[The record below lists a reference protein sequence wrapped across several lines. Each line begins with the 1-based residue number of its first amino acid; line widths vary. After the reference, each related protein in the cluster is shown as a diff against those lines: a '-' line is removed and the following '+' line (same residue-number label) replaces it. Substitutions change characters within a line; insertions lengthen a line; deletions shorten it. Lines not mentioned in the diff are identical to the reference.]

1 MDQTDAAVWHEVCQL
16 LEDPQRLEQAY
27 RQQLMSSA
35 SQDHPEQ
42 PAGLD
47 TQLGKLRRGIARLI
61 DSYAEGL
68 IEKPEFEPRVTRMR
82 ERLRQLEA
90 QRQQLVEASAVE
102 DELRLI
108 LGRLETF
115 AATVK
120 AGLHQADFQKQR
132 DIIRTLVKRVEVDQQ
147 HIRVVFRVRPTTLP
161 PASDGA
167 PHTWQ
172 HCGGRVHPRALHRHL
187 CASRPLQPVHQ
198 TQQLLGHGRKC
209 AHLPHGLAA
218 RRGGCQQAGHHR
230 PLVHV
235 KAAAARIHHVHP
247 LSLLSRKRGVV
258 GGAAASEILLC
269 VLAHK
274 RERQTVVPQAASR
287 PNFQASSGAPDPERP
302 CGDDSA
308 CPHPT
313 TTSPR
318 QPIPFSC
325 VVVSCRDMR
334 NFQCFE
340 GIDRLTIQTPGGEQV
355 LVLHLTPLHVQ
366 VLTLLGAP
374 IGRSII

>member
-47 TQLGKLRRGIARLI
+47 AQLGKLRGGIAGLM

-161 PASDGA
+161 PASDAA
-167 PHTWQ
+167 PHTWH
-172 HCGGRVHPRALHRHL
+172 HCGAPLHPR
-187 CASRPLQPVHQ
+187 
-198 TQQLLGHGRKC
+198 
-209 AHLPHGLAA
+209 
-218 RRGGCQQAGHHR
+218 
-230 PLVHV
+230 
-235 KAAAARIHHVHP
+235 
-247 LSLLSRKRGVV
+247 
-258 GGAAASEILLC
+258 
-269 VLAHK
+269 
-274 RERQTVVPQAASR
+274 
-287 PNFQASSGAPDPERP
+287 
-302 CGDDSA
+302 
-308 CPHPT
+308 
-313 TTSPR
+313 
-318 QPIPFSC
+318 
-325 VVVSCRDMR
+325 
-334 NFQCFE
+334 
-340 GIDRLTIQTPGGEQV
+340 
-355 LVLHLTPLHVQ
+355 
-366 VLTLLGAP
+366 
-374 IGRSII
+374 